1 MQWDETLVLA
11 LAGMSR
17 LLRAHLRTLLAV
29 LPRFQ
34 DGWQELML
42 VVESSMAGGRHET
55 AVAAVALLTN
65 VLQVAASAGTLSKP
79 YPIWTKPLAL
89 IAVWACRG
97 PCACM
102 TIRAHAS
109 GTRCHGRC
117 IKDHVEACAAGTG
130 RGR

>member
-1 MQWDETLVLA
+1 MLA

-65 VLQVAASAGTLSKP
+65 VLQVAAH
-79 YPIWTKPLAL
+79 
-89 IAVWACRG
+89 AVLCHECDCR
-97 PCACM
+97 
-102 TIRAHAS
+102 IF
-109 GTRCHGRC
+109 
-117 IKDHVEACAAGTG
+117 D
-130 RGR
+130 

>member
-1 MQWDETLVLA
+1 VLA

-55 AVAAVALLTN
+55 AVAAVGLLTN
-65 VLQVAASAGTLSKP
+65 VLQVVVTADVLLGCFTRAS
-79 YPIWTKPLAL
+79 IAL
-89 IAVWACRG
+89 IALWWWLRSIQPLTFSMLRTRHMLPQTLCQRRCGSGRSGRWVWA
-97 PCACM
+97 
-102 TIRAHAS
+102 
-109 GTRCHGRC
+109 
-117 IKDHVEACAAGTG
+117 
-130 RGR
+130 